1 MKKNLG
7 FSSFEFYFVM
17 AVIGLILV
25 VGIQRYFRLAEE
37 TQRLSFE
44 VLAQNFNASVYNH
57 RARWIMAQQ
66 SPEKRYQIAV
76 ENSVIQFS
84 LQGWPVAVVVGDF
97 KNEKVTITSCL
108 SLWNAFLQNPPAIS
122 FPNGDSYGSRQYHLS
137 VTPEGKC
144 HYELVTP
151 APKGFYFEYSPFSGQ
166 VKTYTLPIAKNS
178 E

>member
-7 FSSFEFYFVM
+7 FTSFEFYFVM
-17 AVIGLILV
+17 SIIGLILV

-44 VLAQNFNASVYNH
+44 ILAQNFNASVYNH

-66 SPEKRYQIAV
+66 APEKIYKISV

-84 LQGWPVAVVVGDF
+84 LQGWPIAVVADEA
-97 KNEKVTITSCL
+97 KYEKVNVSTCL

-122 FPNGDSYGSRQYHLS
+122 FAGGDFYGSRQYHLS
-137 VTPEGKC
+137 VTPDSKC
-144 HYELVTP
+144 HFELVTP
-151 APKGFYFEYSPFSGQ
+151 EPKGFYFEYSPASGQ
-166 VKTYTLPIAKNS
+166 VKTYTLPMAKNS
-178 E
+178 